1 MRQPLRQTQP
11 DGPDEVGLTRQ
22 RLDGVRERAG
32 GKLRDVRRVARQDV
46 AMQGRRAAVGPGRIG
61 DRRQIDEADRPAEA
75 LERPEI
81 DVDEGPLPA
90 ANEIDGPHGRERPQR
105 VEHTL
110 IPPDVRRKR
119 HARRDEKN
127 AGRHDAGGRGMP
139 LIRSKERRP
148 APGASGLSGGRR
160 APAPGR

>member
-75 LERPEI
+75 LERPKI
-81 DVDEGPLPA
+81 DVDEGPVA
-90 ANEIDGPHGRERPQR
+90 
-105 VEHTL
+105 
-110 IPPDVRRKR
+110 K
-119 HARRDEKN
+119 
-127 AGRHDAGGRGMP
+127 
-139 LIRSKERRP
+139 
-148 APGASGLSGGRR
+148 SGGRR
-160 APAPGR
+160 QVPAACREAGEPRPPGGESRLRPGARRSVRDASPDQLA